1 MAYNLKDLKI
11 QKLSVIGAGQIGP
24 DICLHFA
31 KVFWKNDVQLVL
43 IDISQ
48 QALDIAQA
56 KVEKKIE
63 RGRESGTFKS
73 QMADTMK
80 NSILYTTDYSNVF
93 GSNIVLEAA
102 TEDGNI
108 KDMIFKQVE
117 ELTDESCLFLS
128 NSSHMQPE
136 VIFRNIAN

>member
-63 RGRESGTFKS
+63 RGRESGAFKS

-117 ELTDESCLFLS
+117 ELTDERCLFLS
-128 NSSHMQPE
+128 NSSS
-136 VIFRNIAN
+136 

>member
-1 MAYNLKDLKI
+1 M
-11 QKLSVIGAGQIGP
+11 
-24 DICLHFA
+24 FA
-31 KVFWKNDVQLVL
+31 FRKVFWKNDVQLVL

-63 RGRESGTFKS
+63 RGRESGAFKS

-102 TEDGNI
+102 TEDGN
-108 KDMIFKQVE
+108 F
-117 ELTDESCLFLS
+117 
-128 NSSHMQPE
+128 
-136 VIFRNIAN
+136 